1 MDIHYFKVYYN
12 DSDLSTPSQ
21 QQLTGTQQQ
30 PYSNYQEQQGYV
42 VADPVSEMN
51 QRNIAAAGQP
61 VQTQDYSIPYG
72 QQQPQPMQNGG
83 VGYSETNGWQQDQ
96 YGQWQQNP
104 SRKAI

>member
-1 MDIHYFKVYYN
+1 MIVDLKYQCKN
-12 DSDLSTPSQ
+12 DSDFSTTS
-21 QQLTGTQQQ
+21 QQQ

-72 QQQPQPMQNGG
+72 QPQQTQPMQNGG
-83 VGYSETNGWQQDQ
+83 VGYTATNGWRQDE
-96 YGQWQQNP
+96 YGQWHQDL
-104 SRKAI
+104 SRNEI